1 MSLQTY
7 ILPLK
12 KKAGYSLSF
21 AESLKH
27 YVKKNYGEK
36 YVMQYEIKK
45 NLIFKKKQTTLRKR
59 NNKEKKF

>member
-12 KKAGYSLSF
+12 KKPGYSLTF
-21 AESLKH
+21 AKDLRH

-36 YVMQYEIKK
+36 YAIQYESKSRRKKKKKIK
-45 NLIFKKKQTTLRKR
+45 IFKKKKILLLK
-59 NNKEKKF
+59 